1 MNLSRRIFDSELM
14 DTLPMPMPEMRK
26 TLEFLEITNKYFG
39 GAAVVFKYLSSWSK
53 RWNRNQAIR
62 ILDIGTGNASIPCSI
77 ARWARKK
84 GFPVH
89 ITGIDIIPDIVHI
102 AQQNAKEFSEI
113 TIKESDFLSHQE
125 QSQQNEKY
133 DYAIASL
140 LFHHL
145 SSDSALHGLQIM
157 DAIASRGIIVSDLHR
172 TQAGYLMVT
181 AASKLLGNSI
191 VQNDGP
197 LSVRRS
203 FRLHELNELAQK
215 SGLNYLTP
223 RKEPWFRISLT
234 GEK

>member
-1 MNLSRRIFDSELM
+1 MNLSRRIFDPELM

-39 GAAVVFKYLSSWSK
+39 GTEVILKYLSSWSE
-53 RWNRNQAIR
+53 RWNRNQPIR
-62 ILDIGTGNASIPCSI
+62 ILDIGTGNADIPCSI
-77 ARWARKK
+77 ARWARKR
-84 GFPVH
+84 GFPVN

-102 AQQNAKEFSEI
+102 ARQNTKEFPEI
-113 TIKESDFLSHQE
+113 TIKECDFLYLPE
-125 QSQQNEKY
+125 EDEKY

-145 SSDSALHGLQIM
+145 SLDSVVHGLQAM
-157 DAIASRGIIVSDLHR
+157 DTLSRRGIIISDLHR
-172 TQAGYLMVT
+172 TQVGYLMVT
-181 AASKLLGNSI
+181 IASKLLGNSI